1 MSYKM
6 SENTRI
12 IRGDIDYGRRGEHT
26 GVFAYKNGYNDK
38 VHEICVGDV
47 VCYTVDGLPFSGV
60 VLKRIGRYGIMGR
73 GIHRLSNA
81 NLTISVPYKDVPIE
95 MINAIHRVDDFEYVA
110 EEAVEMTLEEIE
122 EIVGN
127 NVKIIKGRR

>member
-1 MSYKM
+1 MA
-6 SENTRI
+6 ENTRI
-12 IRGDIDYGRRGEHT
+12 VRGNEEYGRRGKRK
-26 GVFAYKNGYNDK
+26 GIYAYKNEHKGK
-38 VHEICVGDV
+38 VHELRVGDV
-47 VCYTVDGLPFSGV
+47 VCYTVDGLSFSGV
-60 VLKRIGRYGIMGR
+60 VLKKLGRYGIMGR
-73 GIHRLSNA
+73 GIYNLSYA
-81 NLTISVPYKDVPIE
+81 NLTISVPYEDVPIE

>member
-1 MSYKM
+1 MSDKM
-6 SENTRI
+6 TENTRI
-12 IRGDIDYGRRGEHT
+12 IRGDLDYGRRGERT
-26 GVFAYKNGYNDK
+26 GVFAYKNGYNEK
-38 VHEICVGDV
+38 EHEIRVGDV
-47 VCYTVDGLPFSGV
+47 VCYTVDGLSFSGV
-60 VLKRIGRYGIMGR
+60 VLKKLGRYGIMGR
-73 GIHRLSNA
+73 GIYNLSYA
-81 NLTISVPYKDVPIE
+81 NLTISVPYEDVPIE